1 MKQGQKRS
9 NQTKKANEGEPLM
22 VSTAAVSTAT
32 VSTAATSSD
41 TTTRTRR
48 NKAGSINRTN
58 KYTNIENGLVPFKYS
73 SGSYGSNSNID
84 VRDAVILCQK
94 AYYNFSIFRNAM
106 DLMTEF
112 SASDIFFRG
121 GSKKSTDF
129 FNAMFKKINMWSLQ
143 DKFFRE
149 YYRSGN
155 VFLYRFDAK
164 IQKGDLNKMTQT
176 FGASKTKKTYV
187 IPSKYV
193 ILNPADIQVGGNISF
208 SSGKYYKVLSDYEL
222 ERLKNPKTEE
232 DKEVLENLPKEV
244 KDLIKQRVTAVSIPL
259 DPEKLSAVFYKRQDY
274 EPLAV
279 PMAYPVLED
288 LNWKAELKKMD
299 MAVTRTMQQTVLLV
313 TMGAEPDKGG
323 INHKNL
329 AAMQKLFENESVGRV
344 LIADYTTK
352 AEFVVPKI
360 SDLLDPKKYELVDR
374 DITMG
379 LNAII
384 TGVGE
389 RFANQSS
396 RVELFVARLT
406 KAREAFLNDFLLP
419 EIKRIAKDLGF
430 KNYPT
435 AYFEPI
441 SLTQDDTVTRI
452 YGRLIELGIL
462 TAEEGIEALESG
474 KLPDSKESMD
484 SQERYLKLKKKGF
497 YEPLTG
503 GPNTQKE
510 LADKTIKSQEKQAD
524 EQRKQAEKSQKQ
536 ELKVREK
543 EIQKPNTNNIPKPN
557 APQQTGRPPGTKA
570 PQSTKNVKPVG
581 ADYHKFSLETI
592 KENFI
597 KADKTFN
604 KVCGLLKRK
613 HKVKKLSKIQTE
625 IAHGITSVVIA
636 NEEAKNWE
644 SKAKDYIKNPVD
656 TNKKRIQE
664 IRDISYAHQVDDY
677 LASILY
683 ASKI

>member
-1 MKQGQKRS
+1 MKQGQKGS
-9 NQTKKANEGEPLM
+9 NQTKKVDTGGEPLM
-22 VSTAAVSTAT
+22 VSTAAVSTAAAA
-32 VSTAATSSD
+32 SDATA
-41 TTTRTRR
+41 TRTRR
-48 NKAGSINRTN
+48 NKAGSIQRTD

-73 SGSYGSNSNID
+73 TGSYGSNNSNID

-94 AYYNFSIFRNAM
+94 AYYNFSIFRNSM

-112 SASDIFFRG
+112 SSNDIFLRG
-121 GSKKSTDF
+121 GSKKSRDF
-129 FNAMFKKINMWSLQ
+129 FKAFFNKINMWSLQ

-164 IQKGDLNKMTQT
+164 IQKSDLNKMTQT
-176 FGASKTKKTYV
+176 FGVSKAKKTYV

-193 ILNPADIQVGGNISF
+193 MLNPADIQVGGNISF

-222 ERLKNPKTEE
+222 ERLKNPTTEE

-244 KDLIKQRVTAVSIPL
+244 KELIKQKVTSVAIPL
-259 DPEKLSAVFYKRQDY
+259 DAEKLSAVFYKRQDY
-274 EPLAV
+274 EPMAV
-279 PMAYPVLED
+279 PMGYPVLED
-288 LNWKAELKKMD
+288 INWKAELKKMD

-329 AAMQKLFENESVGRV
+329 AAMQALFENESVGRV

-360 SDLLDPKKYELVDR
+360 SDLLDPRKYEIVDR

-406 KAREAFLNDFLLP
+406 KAREAFLNDFLIP

-430 KNYPT
+430 KNYP
-435 AYFEPI
+435 APYFEPI
-441 SLTQDDTVTRI
+441 SLTQDDTITRI
-452 YGRLIELGIL
+452 YSRLIELGIL
-462 TAEEGIEALESG
+462 TPEEGIEALESG
-474 KLPDSKESMD
+474 KLPNGEESAE
-484 SQERYLKLKKKGF
+484 SQEKYLKLKKKGF
-497 YEPLTG
+497 YEPMTG

-524 EQRKQAEKSQKQ
+524 EQLKQAEKTQKQ

-543 EIQKPNTNNIPKPN
+543 EAKKPNTNNIPN
-557 APQQTGRPPGTKA
+557 SNVPQESGRPPGTGT
-570 PQSTKNVKPVG
+570 PQSTKNIKPVG
-581 ADYHKFSLETI
+581 ADYHKFSLETV

-597 KADKTFN
+597 KADKVFN
-604 KVCGLLKRK
+604 KICGLLKRK
-613 HKVKKLSKIQTE
+613 HKVKKLSETQTE

-636 NEEAKNWE
+636 NEEAESWE
-644 SKAKDYIKNPVD
+644 AKAKDYVKNPVD
-656 TNKKRIQE
+656 TNKKRIKE
-664 IRDISYAHQVDDY
+664 IRDIAYTHQVDDY